1 MFDNRS
7 WKALF
12 VILVGITVVG
22 LASEGF
28 AEPPR
33 RRRGVM
39 VHRVP
44 HRGTVARRPPVGH
57 RPVWVRHRKYF
68 YHRGAFYRRRP
79 PGYVVVRAPIGAVVP
94 AIPFGCVTFGARKHS
109 YYYYG
114 GVYYRRAPSGYVV
127 VEAPRQSV
135 IVDQVPSPG
144 VGESMSVTAALLNVR
159 SGPGK
164 NHPVIHQVRRGDR
177 LLIQG
182 HAPGWFYVK
191 LPFGDFG
198 WVMSEFVDPLLPD
211 ASG

>member
-7 WKALF
+7 WKRLF

-33 RRRGVM
+33 RRRDVI
-39 VHRVP
+39 VHHVP
-44 HRGTVARRPPVGH
+44 HRGRVVRRPPVGH
-57 RPVWVRHRKYF
+57 RPVWAGHRKYF

-79 PGYVVVRAPIGAVVP
+79 PGYVVVRAPVGAVVA
-94 AIPFGCVTFGARKHS
+94 AIPIGCVTFFVGGHS

-114 GVYYRRAPSGYVV
+114 GVYYRRVPSGYVV

-144 VGESMSVTAALLNVR
+144 VGESVSVTAAILNVR

-164 NHPVIHQVRRGDR
+164 NHPVIHHVRQGDR
-177 LLIQG
+177 LLIEG

-191 LPFGDFG
+191 LPSGRFG
-198 WVMSEFVDPLLPD
+198 WVMTEFTDQLLSD